1 MPIYDQQTTLS
12 TGRFAPSVNYNA
24 AIRIPTQPMP
34 DLPDVNASFN
44 IDLRPIGEAV
54 IAGKELEWK
63 SIEADKDRVEK
74 RLQQQDQFEHEF
86 ALKEMELE
94 SIEARAAEQ
103 RKIDWYNARTNR
115 KLAEK
120 EDKKNEKD
128 TLTTAAINYV
138 VEETQKL
145 QADIQAKKV
154 VGTNAIRL
162 RENKILDGLQSL
174 FPAVD
179 SSHVVKETRN
189 VFPNALTSLDTLGS
203 VTIKAEKDAETD
215 RVKKEYEAGAV
226 TAELYGT
233 TTEQGVALNKRTI
246 EAVERIPQ
254 IQEALKNPDLSGEE
268 KKLLEQELNTNL
280 EFIGGGA
287 AYSALINHLP
297 DLVNSNNPDEA
308 LKNMMDA
315 YVASVSPFMSQSQAM
330 NNFKLF
336 DDKYQL
342 SKNVKYVTDMDENIL
357 KNYEREV
364 KLIVKRGDF
373 HLLQNNDFVRTFAVM
388 NDIDNKLGQ
397 AFLDTGHGDVL
408 VDSMASGSIPTV
420 ERKETGYVDIKL
432 GGNTI
437 SLSPDK
443 VRDLESRS
451 GMKIEDMLD
460 KAYVSSALKAVS
472 EGNKSGVQMLN
483 TYTDSKSGT
492 DKDITNSSNNITNIN
507 KNSTTVAD
515 ILDVCKNNPNER
527 SCKVMS
533 ANLSISSYFNNDPV
547 KLAELKQ
554 RIHRMRPS
562 EIAGGWFKGGA
573 IGIYPQKNGTI
584 DLFRHTTGAFGG
596 LGNIETQI
604 DMAAVEAVLNDI
616 PNMPIE
622 QKVAFLEAELGQE
635 HFILHATG
643 ENVPLTSHLKEE
655 FKKLLTSGLD
665 IFGAADT
672 LYATFLERPWEL
684 GYAPKENARQ
694 SSANAELR
702 VQPVVPPTASMTDF
716 DKYPPAK
723 NKDGSVSNV
732 GTEIVSKDGV
742 EYVVSTTGDTS
753 KHFGGYANR
762 DDAMKAIKQMHK
774 ERDDQA
780 AVRDQSPE
788 SDVGP
793 RSKKPETPVDGKLYH
808 SVIGDQNFISYRKK
822 DAGIEYDYN
831 TETKQETF
839 KVDDVMYNG
848 SIPLIGTEFKGVE
861 IVESIDG
868 GVLLVPT
875 NKGLQ
880 GTYGW
885 YPDGYAEKMKKAIET
900 FYGIRNDQ

>member
-1 MPIYDQQTTLS
+1 MPIYDQQTTLAG
-12 TGRFAPSVNYNA
+12 GRFAPSVNYNA
-24 AIRIPTQPMP
+24 AIRMPTQPMP
-34 DLPDVNASFN
+34 DLPDVKSSFN

-54 IAGKELEWK
+54 IAGKEMEWK

-86 ALKEMELE
+86 ALKQMELE
-94 SIEARAAEQ
+94 SIETRAAEQ
-103 RKIDWYNARTNR
+103 RKIDWYNAETNR

-120 EDKKNEKD
+120 EKKKNEKD
-128 TLTTAAINYV
+128 ALTTAAINYAV
-138 VEETQKL
+138 REQKKL

-162 RENKILDGLQSL
+162 RENQIFDNIQTLY
-174 FPAVD
+174 PAVN
-179 SSHVVKETRN
+179 SSHVIEETRK

-203 VTIKAEKDAETD
+203 ATIKAEKEAETD
-215 RVKKEYEAGAV
+215 RLQKEYEAGKE

-233 TTEQGVALNKRTI
+233 TTEQGVAYNKRTI

-254 IQEALKNPDLSGEE
+254 IQEALRNPDLDNDQ
-268 KKLLEQELNTNL
+268 KKLLEEELNTNL
-280 EFIGGGA
+280 EFIGGSA
-287 AYSALINHLP
+287 AYTALINHLP
-297 DLVNSNNPDEA
+297 DLVGSNNPQEA
-308 LKNMMDA
+308 LQNMMNA
-315 YVASVSPFMSQSQAM
+315 YVASVSPFMSETQAI
-330 NNFKLF
+330 NNFKRL
-336 DDKYQL
+336 DDRFQW
-342 SKNVKYVTDMDENIL
+342 SKNVKYITDMDENIL

-388 NDIDNKLGQ
+388 NDIDTKLGQ

-408 VDSMASGSIPTV
+408 VDSMASGSIPTA

-432 GGNTI
+432 GGNTVT
-437 SLSPDK
+437 LSPDK

-451 GMKIEDMLD
+451 GMSIEDMLD

-472 EGNKSGVQMLN
+472 EGNESGVQMLN
-483 TYTDSKSGT
+483 TYTNSKSGT
-492 DKDITNSSNNITNIN
+492 DKDITNSANNITNIN

-562 EIAGGWFKGGA
+562 EIAGGYVKGGA

-584 DLFRHTTGAFGG
+584 ELFRHTTGVLGG

-604 DMAAVEAVLNDI
+604 DMAAVEAILNDI
-616 PNMPIE
+616 PDMPIE

-643 ENVPLTSHLKEE
+643 ENVPLMSHVKEE
-655 FKKLLTSGLD
+655 FKKLLTSSLD

-684 GYAPKENARQ
+684 GYAPEGGARE
-694 SSANAELR
+694 SSANAEIR

-716 DKYPPAK
+716 DKFPLVK

-732 GTEIVSKDGV
+732 RTTIIGRDGV
-742 EYVVSTTGDTS
+742 EYLVPTMGDTS
-753 KHFGGYANR
+753 KHFGGYASVEE
-762 DDAMKAIKQMHK
+762 AEKADKQLHK
-774 ERDDQA
+774 ELNEKIA
-780 AVRDQSPE
+780 SMKQSPE

-793 RSKKPETPVDGKLYH
+793 RSKKSETPVDGKLYH
-808 SVIGDQNFISYRKK
+808 SVIGDDHFISYRKK
-822 DAGIEYDYN
+822 EEGIEYDYN
-831 TETKQETF
+831 TKTKQETF
-839 KVDDVMYNG
+839 KVDDQIYNG
-848 SIPLIGTEFKGVE
+848 SIPLMGTEFKGVE

-875 NKGLQ
+875 NKDVQ

-885 YPDGYAEKMKKAIET
+885 YQDGYGEKMKKAIET
-900 FYGIRNDQ
+900 FYGMKNDQ